1 LTLGAPSARAQ
12 TEDKAAARVLF
23 EEGKKL
29 VKEGRYT
36 EGCAKLEGAAK
47 AYNSAGILL
56 NLADCYEKSGRT
68 ASAWTQFGEAAA
80 VAKRT
85 GRSVEGAEAARRLE
99 QIQSK
104 LTSLVVR
111 VPTSVPDM
119 AVVRDG
125 IDVPQAAWGT
135 AIPVDPGPHEI
146 RAQAP
151 GFEVW
156 AQTVDVNGPGRTV
169 SVEVPQLSR
178 TPAVAGLAAAEPGKP
193 PPSSAPRVPDEAS
206 PASHSRSTVLE
217 WTLIGAGGAVGI
229 AGMTLMLVEASR
241 ANSAREN
248 DDPAAYESTKTP
260 YWIGVGGVIAGG
272 AAVVTGIV
280 LLAAGHGQSS
290 STGTIRVSP
299 WAAATGGGLQAGG
312 MF

>member
-1 LTLGAPSARAQ
+1 LTLGAAAARAQ

-80 VAKRT
+80 VGKRT
-85 GRSVEGAEAARRLE
+85 GRSVEAAEAGRRLE
-99 QIQSK
+99 QIQSR

-119 AVVRDG
+119 AVMRDG
-125 IDVPQAAWGT
+125 VDVPQAAWGT
-135 AIPVDPGPHEI
+135 AIPVDPGSHEI

-151 GFEVW
+151 GFEGWV
-156 AQTVDVNGPGRTV
+156 QTVDVNGAGQTV
-169 SVEVPQLSR
+169 SVEIPQLRR
-178 TPAVAGLAAAEPGKP
+178 TPAVAAAAAPEPGKA
-193 PPSSAPRVPDEAS
+193 PPSTAPPVPDES
-206 PASHSRSTVLE
+206 TPASHSRSTVLE
-217 WTLIGAGGAVGI
+217 WTLIGAGGAVAI
-229 AGMTLMLVEASR
+229 AGTTLMLVESNR
-241 ANSAREN
+241 ANSARQN

-260 YWIGVGGVIAGG
+260 YWVGVGGVIAGG
-272 AAVVTGIV
+272 ATLVTGIV
-280 LLAAGHGQSS
+280 LLAAGHGESS
-290 STGTIRVSP
+290 STGKLRVSP
-299 WAAATGGGLQAGG
+299 WAAATGGGLQVGG